1 MKNLKV
7 RTKIIILIIVNLLV
21 LSAIS
26 FNGIRSTEQMS
37 GIATNMYTNNI
48 KPITAMDQIIIN
60 YSSNANRLLKMFTAD
75 DTSNNPQLISEIQ
88 ATAANTK
95 TQYDVV
101 GQTQLSVQNQPLAAQ
116 LVEVAKTFSATRDK
130 VLKAVA
136 EGNRP
141 AAEAAYAE
149 LEKIRLSLN
158 DLLNQIRDNMMKEA
172 AQSKAD
178 ADANYHQA
186 VVVTIVVSVIG
197 LLVSLLLGIWIV
209 RLIVRPLR
217 EVQTLMSAAAEGD
230 LTVVA
235 EQDAGD
241 EIGQVAKAFNTLIGS
256 MRKIIKS
263 VDESAMT
270 LSAASEELTASAEQT
285 AQASSHIAVSSGELS
300 TGFTSQTDTI
310 IHVTDS
316 VNEMAQQ
323 MQDVQ
328 NNSAQIRTL
337 TSSMQDAA
345 DEGLNEVREITG
357 IIQRLST
364 GIHDN
369 LSVMNSL
376 NNKSDQIS
384 FASSAIQQIAK
395 QTNLLALNASIEAA
409 RAGEAGKGFAV
420 VAEEIRKLAE
430 SAAESSTMITQLIS
444 DVQTESQ
451 NAVAQATDSVNNVQ
465 AGVDSSKRVSV
476 AFEAI
481 QQSVVTTVQQIGGTR
496 DKIINVGSKSHSIAE
511 AMEHLSALSQQGSA
525 GIQEMN
531 AASEQQLS
539 TMEDVASSA
548 RHLSVMAEELQQ
560 MIAFCKV

>member
-21 LSAIS
+21 LAAIS

-60 YSSNANRLLKMFTAD
+60 YSSNATKLLKLFTSE
-75 DTSNNPQLISEIQ
+75 DTSNNVQWINEIQ
-88 ATAANTK
+88 ATAADTK
-95 TQYDVV
+95 KQYDVV
-101 GQTQLSVQNQPLAAQ
+101 GQTQLSAQNQPLAAK
-116 LVEVAKTFSATRDK
+116 LVEIATTFSATREN
-130 VLKAVA
+130 VLKAVS
-136 EGNRP
+136 ENNVP
-141 AAEAAYAE
+141 AAESSYAE

-158 DLLNQIRDNMMKEA
+158 DLLNQIRENMMQEA

-178 ADANYHQA
+178 ADSSYHQA
-186 VVVTIVVSVIG
+186 VLVTIVVSAIG

-217 EVQTLMSAAAEGD
+217 EVQELMTSAAEGD

-235 EQDAGD
+235 QHDAGD

-285 AQASSHIAVSSGELS
+285 SQASAHIAVSSGELS

-316 VNEMAQQ
+316 VNDMAQQ

-345 DEGLNEVREITG
+345 DEGLNEVREITD

-384 FASSAIQQIAK
+384 YASSAIQQIAK

-496 DKIINVGSKSHSIAE
+496 DKIVNVSSKSHSIAE
-511 AMEHLSALSQQGSA
+511 AMEHLSALSEQGSA

-531 AASEQQLS
+531 AASEEQLS

>member
-1 MKNLKV
+1 M
-7 RTKIIILIIVNLLV
+7 
-21 LSAIS
+21 
-26 FNGIRSTEQMS
+26 
-37 GIATNMYTNNI
+37 
-48 KPITAMDQIIIN
+48 
-60 YSSNANRLLKMFTAD
+60 
-75 DTSNNPQLISEIQ
+75 
-88 ATAANTK
+88 
-95 TQYDVV
+95 
-101 GQTQLSVQNQPLAAQ
+101 
-116 LVEVAKTFSATRDK
+116 
-130 VLKAVA
+130 
-136 EGNRP
+136 
-141 AAEAAYAE
+141 
-149 LEKIRLSLN
+149 
-158 DLLNQIRDNMMKEA
+158 
-172 AQSKAD
+172 
-178 ADANYHQA
+178 
-186 VVVTIVVSVIG
+186 
-197 LLVSLLLGIWIV
+197 
-209 RLIVRPLR
+209 
-217 EVQTLMSAAAEGD
+217 
-230 LTVVA
+230 
-235 EQDAGD
+235 
-241 EIGQVAKAFNTLIGS
+241 
-256 MRKIIKS
+256 
-263 VDESAMT
+263 
-270 LSAASEELTASAEQT
+270 
-285 AQASSHIAVSSGELS
+285 SSGELS

-316 VNEMAQQ
+316 VNDMAQQ

-328 NNSAQIRTL
+328 NNSAEIRTL

-345 DEGLNEVREITG
+345 DEGLNEVREITD

-384 FASSAIQQIAK
+384 YASSAIQQIAK

-496 DKIINVGSKSHSIAE
+496 DKIVNVSSKSHSIAE
-511 AMEHLSALSQQGSA
+511 AMEHLSALSEQGSA

-531 AASEQQLS
+531 AASEEQLS

>member
-21 LSAIS
+21 LAAIS
-26 FNGIRSTEQMS
+26 INGIRSTEQMS
-37 GIATNMYTNNI
+37 DIATNMYSNNI

-60 YSSNANRLLKMFTAD
+60 YSSNATRLLKIFASDNAANIQQWVT
-75 DTSNNPQLISEIQ
+75 EIQ
-88 ATAANTK
+88 TTAADTK
-95 TQYDVV
+95 KQYNIV
-101 GQTQLSVQNQPLAAQ
+101 GQTQLSAQNQPLAAQ
-116 LVEVAKTFSATRDK
+116 LVEVAKTFSATRDNIVK
-130 VLKAVA
+130 LVS
-136 EGNRP
+136 EGNMTE
-141 AAEAAYAE
+141 AEKSYAD
-149 LEKIRLSLN
+149 LENIRLSLN
-158 DLLNQIRDNMMKEA
+158 DLLNQIRNNMMNEA
-172 AQSKAD
+172 AQSKTD
-178 ADANYHQA
+178 ADASYKQA
-186 VVVTIVVSVIG
+186 VLVTIIVSAAG

-217 EVQTLMSAAAEGD
+217 NVQELMTSAAAGD

-235 EQDAGD
+235 EHDAGD
-241 EIGQVAKAFNTLIGS
+241 EIGQVAKAFNVLVGS

-316 VNEMAQQ
+316 VNDMAQQ

-328 NNSAQIRTL
+328 NNSAQIHTL

-345 DEGLNEVREITG
+345 DEGLNEVREITD
-357 IIQRLST
+357 IIQRLSS

-369 LSVMNSL
+369 LNVMTSL

-444 DVQTESQ
+444 DVQIESQ
-451 NAVAQATDSVNNVQ
+451 NAVAQATDSVENVQ

-496 DKIINVGSKSHSIAE
+496 EKILNVGSKSHSIAE

-548 RHLSVMAEELQQ
+548 RHLSAMAEELQQ

>member
-21 LSAIS
+21 LAAIS
-26 FNGIRSTEQMS
+26 INGVRSTEEMS
-37 GIATNMYTNNI
+37 DIATNMYSNNI

-60 YSSNANRLLKMFTAD
+60 YSFNANRLLKLFTAE
-75 DTSNNPQLISEIQ
+75 DTSNNQQWISDIQ
-88 ATAANTK
+88 ATAADTK
-95 TQYDVV
+95 KQFDIV
-101 GQTQLSVQNQPLAAQ
+101 GQTQLSAQNQPLAVQ
-116 LVEVAKTFSATRDK
+116 LVEIAKTFSTTRDA
-130 VLKAVA
+130 VLKSVS
-136 EGNRP
+136 EGNM
-141 AAEAAYAE
+141 AAAKASYAD
-149 LEKIRLSLN
+149 LEKIQLSLN
-158 DLLNQIRDNMMKEA
+158 NLLNQIHDNMMEEA
-172 AQSKAD
+172 AQNKAD
-178 ADANYHQA
+178 ADASYKQA
-186 VVVTIVVSVIG
+186 VLVTIIVSAAG

-217 EVQTLMSAAAEGD
+217 DVQELMTSAASGD

-235 EQDAGD
+235 EHDARD
-241 EIGQVAKAFNTLIGS
+241 EIGQVAKAFNVLVGS

-263 VDESAMT
+263 VDESAIT
-270 LSAASEELTASAEQT
+270 LSAASEELTASAVQT

-323 MQDVQ
+323 MKDVQ

-369 LSVMNSL
+369 LSVMTSL
-376 NNKSDQIS
+376 NNKSEQIS

-444 DVQTESQ
+444 DVQIESQ
-451 NAVAQATDSVNNVQ
+451 NAVAQATDSVENVQ

-496 DKIINVGSKSHSIAE
+496 EKILNVGSKSHSIAE

-548 RHLSVMAEELQQ
+548 KHLSVMAEELQQ

>member
-21 LSAIS
+21 LAAIS
-26 FNGIRSTEQMS
+26 INGVRSTEQMS
-37 GIATNMYTNNI
+37 GIATNMYSNNI

-60 YSSNANRLLKMFTAD
+60 YSSNATRLLKIFSSD
-75 DTSNNPQLISEIQ
+75 NTSDIQQWVTEIQ
-88 ATAANTK
+88 TTAANTK
-95 TQYDVV
+95 NQYDIV
-101 GQTQLSVQNQPLAAQ
+101 GQTQLSAQNQPLAAQ
-116 LVEVAKTFSATRDK
+116 LVEVAKTFSATREN
-130 VLKAVA
+130 VLKSVS
-136 EGNRP
+136 EGNMP
-141 AAEAAYAE
+141 EAEKSYAE
-149 LEKIRLSLN
+149 LENIRLNLN
-158 DLLNQIRDNMMKEA
+158 DLLNQIHSNMMVEA

-178 ADANYHQA
+178 ADASYKQA
-186 VVVTIVVSVIG
+186 VLVTIIVSAAG
-197 LLVSLLLGIWIV
+197 LLISLLLGIWII

-217 EVQTLMSAAAEGD
+217 NVQELMTSAAAGD

-235 EQDAGD
+235 EHDAGD
-241 EIGQVAKAFNTLIGS
+241 EIGQVAKAFNVLVGS

-316 VNEMAQQ
+316 VNDMAQQ

-369 LSVMNSL
+369 LSVMTSL

-395 QTNLLALNASIEAA
+395 QTNLLAFNASIEAA

-444 DVQTESQ
+444 DVQAESQ
-451 NAVAQATDSVNNVQ
+451 NAVVQATDSVENVQ

-481 QQSVVTTVQQIGGTR
+481 QQSVITTVQQIGGTR
-496 DKIINVGSKSHSIAE
+496 EKILNVGSKSHSIAE

>member
-1 MKNLKV
+1 M
-7 RTKIIILIIVNLLV
+7 
-21 LSAIS
+21 
-26 FNGIRSTEQMS
+26 
-37 GIATNMYTNNI
+37 
-48 KPITAMDQIIIN
+48 
-60 YSSNANRLLKMFTAD
+60 
-75 DTSNNPQLISEIQ
+75 
-88 ATAANTK
+88 
-95 TQYDVV
+95 
-101 GQTQLSVQNQPLAAQ
+101 
-116 LVEVAKTFSATRDK
+116 
-130 VLKAVA
+130 
-136 EGNRP
+136 
-141 AAEAAYAE
+141 
-149 LEKIRLSLN
+149 
-158 DLLNQIRDNMMKEA
+158 
-172 AQSKAD
+172 
-178 ADANYHQA
+178 
-186 VVVTIVVSVIG
+186 
-197 LLVSLLLGIWIV
+197 
-209 RLIVRPLR
+209 
-217 EVQTLMSAAAEGD
+217 
-230 LTVVA
+230 
-235 EQDAGD
+235 
-241 EIGQVAKAFNTLIGS
+241 
-256 MRKIIKS
+256 
-263 VDESAMT
+263 
-270 LSAASEELTASAEQT
+270 
-285 AQASSHIAVSSGELS
+285 S

-316 VNEMAQQ
+316 VNDMAQQ

-328 NNSAQIRTL
+328 NNSAEIRTL

-345 DEGLNEVREITG
+345 DEGLNEVREITD

-384 FASSAIQQIAK
+384 YASSAIQQIAK

-496 DKIINVGSKSHSIAE
+496 DKIVNVSSKSHSIAE
-511 AMEHLSALSQQGSA
+511 AMEHLSALSEQGSA

-531 AASEQQLS
+531 AASEEQLS